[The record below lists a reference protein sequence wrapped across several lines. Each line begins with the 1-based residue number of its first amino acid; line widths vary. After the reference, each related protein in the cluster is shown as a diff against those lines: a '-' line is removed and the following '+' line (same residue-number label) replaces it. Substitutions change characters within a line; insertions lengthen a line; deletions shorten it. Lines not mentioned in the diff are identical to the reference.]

1 MFADMMNMQ
10 AREELNEERISL
22 LEKAIEKVLKYDD
35 RLEKNAIY
43 SFDHHILFDIL
54 REALDRE
61 REIKI

>member
-1 MFADMMNMQ
+1 MIADMMNMQ
-10 AREELNEERISL
+10 AREELNKERISL
-22 LEKAIEKVLKYDD
+22 LEKAIENVLEYDD
-35 RLEKNAIY
+35 RLKKNVAY